1 MTLGENLQT
10 LRTARGLS
18 QEDVARVL
26 YVSRQSVSKWENNAA
41 EPGVENL
48 KALAKLYGVTLDRLL
63 LAEELT
69 TGDDI
74 QSAGE
79 DDLGLSSGVPTDRK
93 RADRAYL
100 IWTGVLV
107 ALCAAEAAVLMRS
120 YAAVTIPFSVIAMV
134 VGIWVRYPA
143 MWVVTVCL
151 FGVDLL
157 WSVVEL
163 TMGGVVPGAIGLA
176 ADLIWLWAI
185 CRPAMRERFGMRG

>member
-63 LAEELT
+63 LAEEQM

-74 QSAGE
+74 RSVEE
-79 DDLGLSSGVPTDRK
+79 DDPGPSSGAPAGR
-93 RADRAYL
+93 RGADRAYL
-100 IWTGVLV
+100 IWTGVLA
-107 ALCAAEAAVLMRS
+107 ALCAAEAAVTMRY
-120 YAAVTIPFSVIAMV
+120 YAAVTIPYSVIAMV

-163 TMGGVVPGAIGLA
+163 TMGGVVTGTIGLA
-176 ADLIWLWAI
+176 ADLIWLWAL

>member
-1 MTLGENLQT
+1 MTLGENLQK
-10 LRTARGLS
+10 LRTAKGLS

-26 YVSRQSVSKWENNAA
+26 YVSRQSVSKWENDAA
-41 EPGVENL
+41 EPGVEGL
-48 KALAKLYGVTLDRLL
+48 KALAKLYGVTLDQLL
-63 LAEELT
+63 LAEEPAA
-69 TGDDI
+69 GDDI

-79 DDLGLSSGVPTDRK
+79 DDPGPPSVAPADRK

-107 ALCAAEAAVLMRS
+107 ALCAAEAAVFMR
-120 YAAVTIPFSVIAMV
+120 YYHTVTIPWSVIAMV

-163 TMGGVVPGAIGLA
+163 TMGGVITGPIGLA
-176 ADLIWLWAI
+176 ADLIWLWAM

>member
-1 MTLGENLQT
+1 MTLGENLQN
-10 LRTARGLS
+10 LRTAKGLS

-26 YVSRQSVSKWENNAA
+26 YVSRQSVSKWENDLA

-79 DDLGLSSGVPTDRK
+79 DDPGPSSGVPADRK

-100 IWTGVLV
+100 IWTSVLM
-107 ALCAAEAAVLMRS
+107 ALCAAEAAVFMR
-120 YAAVTIPFSVIAMV
+120 YYHTVTIPYSVIAMV

-163 TMGGVVPGAIGLA
+163 GMGAVITGPIGLA
-176 ADLIWLWAI
+176 ADLIWLWAL